1 MSEPT
6 LPSRLA
12 GREPATARLSTTG
25 TQLDETF
32 VAELAATGATISLEP
47 SVLEEHARDWW
58 PISVGWATRDL
69 VGAFP
74 AVVVRPS
81 TSEQVASVLRLAN
94 RSSIPVT
101 PAAGRSGVNG
111 GAIPLEGGVVL
122 DLTALDSIIEIDE
135 TSHVVT
141 VEAGVFGPELEAS
154 LRATGEGYT
163 LGHWPQSF
171 DLSTVGGWLACRGA
185 GQLSTRYGKIEDMV
199 RSLRVVLA
207 DGSELRTAS
216 SGPRAAVGPDLNQ
229 LFVGSEG
236 TFGVITEATLVIH
249 DAPGY
254 ERRAAWGFASFEEA
268 MEVCRR
274 TLQRGA
280 TPAVLRLYDALEAER
295 NFGVTTNLL
304 LALDEGDP
312 LLVDACFAI
321 LEHEATPGDR
331 LDDGLVET
339 WLSHR
344 NNVSQLA
351 PLWAEAIVVDTIE
364 MAASWAALPAARRR
378 VLEALSGV
386 EGTLVASV
394 HQSHSYLDGACLYFT
409 FAGQPENTL
418 AAQEAYYRACWDRAS
433 EAILSVGGAL
443 SHHHGIGLNRSRF
456 MAAALGEGLDVLRR
470 VKRALDP
477 RGILNPGKLG
487 LGEGDVW

>member
-1 MSEPT
+1 VSEPT